1 MHVLIIEGD
10 TELAAM
16 LRRRLWREGHVVDV
30 APSGRAGLQRA
41 EGGGYDALILGATLP
56 DTDGVAVTRRLRT
69 DGIATP
75 ILMLATSATVNDR
88 LHGLD
93 AGADDY
99 LTAPF
104 SYEELSARLRALAR
118 RGDRPMLEDRLY
130 IGDLILDRRTR
141 IVTRGTRQLS
151 LAPREFALL
160 EYLMRHAGQVI
171 TRAELLEQVWGYDF
185 EPRANAVDAAF
196 KRLRKAVDAGQSLPL
211 IQTVRGIGYRI
222 QNDA

>member
-56 DTDGVAVTRRLRT
+56 DTDGVAVTRRLRN

-118 RGDRPMLEDRLY
+118 RGDKPVLEDRLS

-141 IVTRGTRQLS
+141 IVTRGTLQLS

-196 KRLRKAVDAGQSLPL
+196 KRLRKAVDAGRGRPL
-211 IQTVRGIGYRI
+211 ILTVRGIGYRI